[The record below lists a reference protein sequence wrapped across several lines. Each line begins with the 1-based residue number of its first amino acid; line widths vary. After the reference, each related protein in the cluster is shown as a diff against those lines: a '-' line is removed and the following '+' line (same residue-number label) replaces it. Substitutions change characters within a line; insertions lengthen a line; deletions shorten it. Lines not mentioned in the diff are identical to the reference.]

1 MGDHGD
7 GDVVALQVVL
17 MLVEEK
23 TLVSLRSATVVY
35 VSGWSVG
42 CE

>member
-1 MGDHGD
+1 MGDQGD
-7 GDVVALQVVL
+7 SDGVALQVVL

-23 TLVSLRSATVVY
+23 TPVSLRSATVVY
-35 VSGWSVG
+35 VSGWGVG